1 MKFITKSKEINF
13 KNNFVLSAFNLA
25 FIGSWVSKDIKIY
38 NELHCW
44 PDGLFKNTLLK
55 NVPKLPGRDLIKHIK
70 LPKNINKIRIIGN
83 SSKKVEKFLFK
94 KFAK

>member
-1 MKFITKSKEINF
+1 MNKIKLKFITKPIEVNF

-38 NELHCW
+38 EELYCW

-55 NVPKLPGRDLIKHIK
+55 NVPKLPGRDLIKYIK
-70 LPKNINKIRIIGN
+70 LPQKIKKIRIIGN
-83 SSKKVEKFLFK
+83 SSEES
-94 KFAK
+94 